1 MKRVVVLLSF
11 FTFALCALASLNCVL
26 RGVISDESGPLPG
39 ANVTISAPGQAT
51 RTVITDEKGTF
62 SVAGL
67 APGTYT
73 VQASLEGFT
82 TAQQQVVLRDAKTV
96 DVSLQLSL
104 AAMAE
109 TITVTAQAPV
119 LDSTSAA
126 MAYMTDGLD
135 TARYKHFDEHGFVQT
150 RNQAVTT
157 FAIDVDRASYANVRR
172 MLNNGEEVPPDAVR
186 IEEMINYFSY
196 DYPQP
201 DGPHPFKVISEVASC
216 PWNPR
221 NRLVRIGVQ
230 GRNLDQWK
238 MQPNNL
244 VFLLD
249 VSGSMEGADRLELV
263 KKGMRVLVEQLRAE
277 DRVAIVVYA
286 GAAGLV
292 LPSTSGANKEAI
304 LAALANLKA
313 GGSTAGGKGIELA
326 YKIAK
331 DAFLEKGNNRV
342 ILATDGDFNVGTTD
356 EDALQKLIEEKRESG
371 IYLSCLGVGD
381 DNYNDSLMETLA
393 DKGNGNYAYLDSF
406 REAKKVFEQELT
418 GTLVTIAKDV
428 KIQIEF
434 DPEKVVS
441 YRQLGYENRALAN
454 EDFDDDTKD
463 AGELGA
469 GHSVTALYEIEPRG
483 LARSTIAF
491 VRLRYK
497 EPNAQRSTM
506 LSERIVD
513 VGTSANEATRDFQ
526 FAAAIAE
533 MGMLLRKS
541 QHSGTASWDDALAM
555 AKIARGE
562 DLDGTRAEL
571 VSLIEKAKN

>member
-26 RGVISDESGPLPG
+26 RGVISDGSGPLPG
-39 ANVTISAPGQAT
+39 ATVIISAPGQAD
-51 RTVITDEKGTF
+51 RTVVTDANGAF

-73 VQASLEGFT
+73 VQASLEGFNT
-82 TAQQQVVLRDAKTV
+82 VRQQVVLQDAKTIS
-96 DVSLQLSL
+96 VSLQLPM
-104 AAMAE
+104 AAVAE
-109 TITVTAQAPV
+109 TITVTAASPR
-119 LDSTSAA
+119 LYAASAS
-126 MAYMTDGLD
+126 MAYAVDGLD
-135 TARYKHFDEHGFVQT
+135 TARYKHFEEHGFVQA

-172 MLNNGEEVPPDAVR
+172 MLNNGEPVPPDAVR

-249 VSGSMEGADRLELV
+249 VSGSMEGDDRIELV
-263 KKGMRVLVEQLRAE
+263 KKGMRVLVDQLRAE

-304 LAALANLKA
+304 LAALENLKA
-313 GGSTAGGKGIELA
+313 GGSTAGGAGIELA
-326 YKIAK
+326 YKVAK
-331 DAFLEKGNNRV
+331 EAFLEKGNNRV

-356 EDALQKLIEEKRESG
+356 EEALQKLIEEKRKSG

-393 DKGNGNYAYLDSF
+393 DKGNGNYSYLDSF

-541 QHSGTASWDDALAM
+541 QHSGSASWDDALAM